1 MKRGAKSVM
10 RTRPPCLSS
19 NSVSTI
25 AVFWAYAE
33 LTRARSAKT
42 TSEKPFSSSPLTS
55 RLKTGLESK
64 RGKHHQTNR
73 ALESTSAATR
83 QLPMSAR
90 SSGCLRGSN
99 APDGLDAFIEPTSRA
114 KPTPPLDVR
123 TRRKRPIIQCR
134 QSRRHPRVRLLCRRP
149 ADPPHHLRQRSA
161 FALRKAGES

>member
-1 MKRGAKSVM
+1 MKRGAKSEM

-42 TSEKPFSSSPLTS
+42 TSQKPFSSSPLTR

-64 RGKHHQTNR
+64 RGKHHHTRR
-73 ALESTSAATR
+73 ALESPRAATR

-90 SSGCLRGSN
+90 SSACRCVSK
-99 APDGLDAFIEPTSRA
+99 AADGLDALFEPTSRA
-114 KPTPPLDVR
+114 RPTPPLDVR
-123 TRRKRPIIQCR
+123 TRRKHLIIQCR
-134 QSRRHPRVRLLCRRP
+134 QSRRRPRVPLLCRRP
-149 ADPPHHLRQRSA
+149 ADPPHRLPQRSA